1 MVWFMICL
9 LFTST
14 IALTL
19 CVVFCVLKLKNNPLT
34 VYVRRLISCAVGVT
48 LFNVMAMVLPHRKLS
63 LLLFAFYNIFESLTI
78 VSLFSFVCAY
88 TNRQHV
94 IKALRKPI
102 WIVTAI
108 DSIIMLINPFRNIAF
123 NVERLSDDFENHFY
137 RTFEYTTLYTM
148 HTALIVFLIVA
159 SMLLLIQKMLKSPR
173 AYIIKYSA
181 IFITLSLLTVLSM
194 FHLYLDFQFD
204 YSIGLYAVEGIIIF
218 YFSLFYVP
226 RGLMDR
232 LMFYTVANM
241 KDGIICVDIDGNV
254 VHANEAAINFCHAD
268 ESVLTVEKQVMR
280 WKNEDVRTKSEM
292 STYEL
297 TRRVQGERHHYNVQY
312 REILDSFTKSL
323 GYFYLI
329 HDQTEEHKKYE
340 SEKYRATHDKLTG
353 LYNKEHFYELVEQL
367 LKDNPDEEYNI
378 IVTDVKN
385 FKIVNDVFG
394 VDAGDALLQK
404 IAQITEKFGGSYC
417 VYARLMSDRFA
428 LCIPKKRYSEENL
441 LACYSMAD
449 SFFENSSFKT
459 HIHIGVYE
467 VDNREMRVSVMCDHA
482 MLAIKTIKDSFR
494 SRVAYY
500 KTELRESFIGGH
512 RIISEFENAIA
523 NNHFC
528 AYVQPQIA
536 YDGSIRGGEVLVRW
550 FHPTDGMI
558 RPNKFINILEETGLI
573 SRLDR
578 YMWELACKQLK
589 KWTDWGSKKSY
600 LSVNISRKDFYLLDV
615 YEIITSLVR
624 KYDIEP
630 CRLHLEVTES
640 AIMESN
646 DHLEIISR
654 LRKRGFI
661 VEIDDF
667 GSGYSSLNMLKD
679 FDADVLKIDM
689 GFLQKNANVNKSR
702 IILRMIISLAKSLNM
717 KVITEGVEQI
727 EQVQFLREY
736 GCDIFQGFYFAK
748 PMSVEEFEKNYLNR
762 KFRMKE

>member
-9 LFTST
+9 LLTST

-19 CVVFCVLKLKNNPLT
+19 CTVFCVLKLKNNPLGK
-34 VYVRRLISCAVGVT
+34 YVRRLLSCATGVT
-48 LFNVMAMVLPHRKLS
+48 LFNVMAMLLPHRKLS
-63 LLLFAFYNIFESLTI
+63 LLLFAFYNIFESMTMI
-78 VSLFSFVCAY
+78 SLFSFICAY
-88 TNRQHV
+88 TNRQRAGKV
-94 IKALRKPI
+94 MRLPFF
-102 WIVTAI
+102 IVTVI
-108 DSIIMLINPFRNIAF
+108 DSVIMLINPFRNIVF
-123 NVERLSDDFENHFY
+123 SVEPLSDNFGNNFY
-137 RTFEYTTLYTM
+137 RTFEYTTLYGL
-148 HTALIVFLIVA
+148 HTAFIVFIIAL

-173 AYIIKYSA
+173 AYIIKYSS
-181 IFITLSLLTVLSM
+181 IFITMCLLVVLSM

-204 YSIGLYAVEGIIIF
+204 YSIGLYAIEGIIIF
-218 YFSLFYVP
+218 YFSLIYVP

-232 LMFYTVANM
+232 LMFYTVANL
-241 KDGIICVDIDGNV
+241 KDGIICVDIDGTV
-254 VHANEAAINFCHAD
+254 VHANDAAINFCHAD
-268 ESVLTVEKQVMR
+268 DSIVTVEKQVMY

-297 TRRVQGERHHYNVQY
+297 TRRVQGERRHYNVEY

-329 HDQTEEHKKYE
+329 HDRTDEYTKYE
-340 SEKYRATHDKLTG
+340 TEKYRATHDKLTG
-353 LYNKEHFYELVEQL
+353 LYNKEFFYEIVEKML
-367 LKDNPDEEYNI
+367 RENPDEDYNI

-394 VDAGDALLQK
+394 VEAGDALLKK

-417 VYARLMSDRFA
+417 VYARLTGDRFA
-428 LCIPKKRYSEENL
+428 LCIPQRRYSEENL
-441 LACYSMAD
+441 LTCYSTAD

-482 MLAIKTIKDSFR
+482 MLAIRTIKDSFR
-494 SRVAYY
+494 NRVAYY
-500 KTELRESFIGGH
+500 KSELRENFIGGH
-512 RIISEFENAIA
+512 RIISEFEKAIA
-523 NNHFC
+523 KEQFH
-528 AYVQPQIA
+528 AYIQPQISS
-536 YDGSIRGGEVLVRW
+536 DGSIRGGEVLVRW

-558 RPNKFINILEETGLI
+558 RPDKFITLLEQTGLI

-589 KWTDWGSKKSY
+589 KWTDCGSKKSY
-600 LSVNISRKDFYLLDV
+600 LSVNISQKDFYLLDV
-615 YEIITSLVR
+615 YEVLDSIVT
-624 KYDIEP
+624 KYGIEP
-630 CRLHLEVTES
+630 SRLHLEMTET
-640 AIMESN
+640 AIMDSKN
-646 DHLEIISR
+646 HLQLIER

-689 GFLQKNANVNKSR
+689 GFLQKNTNVTKSR
-702 IILRMIISLAKSLNM
+702 IILRTVISLAKSLDM
-717 KVITEGVEQI
+717 KVITEGVEHLD
-727 EQVQFLREY
+727 QVKFLREY

-748 PMSVEEFEKNYLNR
+748 PMAIEDFERGYLNK
-762 KFRMKE
+762 KFRMKK